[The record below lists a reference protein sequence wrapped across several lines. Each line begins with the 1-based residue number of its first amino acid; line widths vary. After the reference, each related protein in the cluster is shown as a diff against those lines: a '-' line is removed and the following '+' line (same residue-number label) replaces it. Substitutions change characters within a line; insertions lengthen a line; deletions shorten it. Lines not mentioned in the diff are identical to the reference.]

1 MKIPLSNRLRAC
13 CDLIRPDDV
22 VADIGCDH
30 GYLGIHLLTSG
41 GARRVLAGDV
51 NPQPL
56 ESAIAN
62 AEKFGVRDKMR
73 FYLSDGLKNIPRD
86 LTVAVLAGMGADTMI
101 AILDAAP
108 WIRDGK
114 YRLVLQCQSHR
125 PQLRRYLYE
134 QGFQIRRE
142 STGIILRSI
151 LRQHISSC
159 VIHNQIPPGSHI
171 ISRQAT
177 AIAIV
182 GPAFLTENDTNISL
196 LKKIISG
203 NIRICSDIPDMLNRD
218 NRILFQNQP
227 LSARSDMAFIVSLT
241 AQFAPQFCFQPGRGR
256 IDKLNQCSIHLRIF
270 FIRRDAQIAFEPF
283 ECGQGI
289 VTQCLGCSHNAHSF

>member
-30 GYLGIHLLTSG
+30 GYLGIHLLTTG

-125 PQLRRYLYE
+125 SQLRRYLYE

-142 STGIILRSI
+142 TLAQDGKFIYPVMEVVWGPTTALTSGGYYISPALIQSRSP
-151 LRQHISSC
+151 LL
-159 VIHNQIPPGSHI
+159 
-171 ISRQAT
+171 
-177 AIAIV
+177 
-182 GPAFLTENDTNISL
+182 PAFYQ
-196 LKKIISG
+196 
-203 NIRICSDIPDMLNRD
+203 
-218 NRILFQNQP
+218 RILDSIGTTVEGLR
-227 LSARSDMAFIVSLT
+227 LSGS
-241 AQFAPQFCFQPGRGR
+241 P
-256 IDKLNQCSIHLRIF
+256 KLSEFEALLQELKEMEEQIH
-270 FIRRDAQIAFEPF
+270 
-283 ECGQGI
+283 GQGM
-289 VTQCLGCSHNAHSF
+289 